1 MAKKKN
7 QAKKT
12 TTKMPQV
19 DLDEYIQ
26 HQKDSEDYLDPSRSR
41 WLDYESMLLG
51 EHRESMQNEH
61 KIFDPR
67 LSTIELERT
76 ARVASQRPS
85 GKAKAT
91 SKNDVGKN
99 MVMNLLL
106 GYQMDNA
113 NEQWDFI
120 VKQMMWSFWSR
131 VYGTMYA
138 LTPWRVTDNYIG
150 NELNIINIYDA
161 FPQPGVTAQDAEWF
175 VVGNRPSIKWLLAQD
190 PEVWNMDE
198 IKALRDDLKGT
209 EGEVKEQNNQSSYT
223 QQAWYPTQK
232 GDLVYPKVQVYTEY
246 RGDKWVTW
254 AKRVNTKKGREY
266 VLRVVENDD
275 LEGKLPI
282 VAKYAI
288 PMFDGPQGL
297 GPFQR
302 GKSMQFGTNSL
313 LNMYMATV
321 REKLRPQLM
330 VNPKG
335 AVMSSIK
342 YDPGAFWFMQE
353 PGRDVM
359 PFNKGSEADNT
370 FSQAYGVMI
379 SAMLNQAGTTDT
391 ANSQQVESSLGK
403 TPAALKF
410 QAAAQASQDFWEQTM
425 MESAMRQVMERWIMQ
440 NVKNLDTKV
449 SLRLFEDEIQSIASI
464 YPDAVE
470 LFSEKSGTVMV
481 DKKMFHED
489 DEPVK
494 FDYSIQTGSM
504 SRPNIDQDIADVVEI
519 INLIDEKPSLM
530 EKMRMEGYE
539 VNATELFKEI
549 IVKKGMREDKIITQV
564 QPEEMAMQQQN
575 QEQIPMQQEP
585 AVAYS
590 ASPTDVAPMGG
601 QSPYSAY
608 DDPDIQAVSEEL
620 LSNVGDVPPRL

>member
-1 MAKKKN
+1 MPKKEK
-7 QAKKT
+7 AS
-12 TTKMPQV
+12 V
-19 DLDEYIQ
+19 DLDELKQ
-26 HQKDSEDYLDPSRSR
+26 HQKDSEDYLSQSRER

-51 EHRESMQNEH
+51 EHREAMQNEN

-67 LSTIELERT
+67 VSTIELERT

-85 GKAKAT
+85 GKAVAT
-91 SKNDVGKN
+91 SKNDTGKN

-106 GYQMDNA
+106 NYQMDNA
-113 NEQWDFI
+113 NEQWDFVI
-120 VKQMMWSFWSR
+120 KQMMWSFWSR

-138 LTPWRVTDNYIG
+138 ITPWRVTSNYVG

-161 FPQPGVTAQDAEWF
+161 FPQPGVSVQDADWF
-175 VVGNRPSIKWLLAQD
+175 IVGNRPNIKWLLQQD

-198 IKALRDDLKGT
+198 IKQLKSDLKNT

-223 QQAWYPTQK
+223 QRTWYPTQK
-232 GDLVYPKVQVYTEY
+232 GDTAFPRVQVYTEY
-246 RGDKWVTW
+246 RGDKWITW
-254 AKRVNTKKGREY
+254 ASRINSKKGREY
-266 VLRVVENDD
+266 LLREVKNDD

-321 REKLRPQLM
+321 REKLRPQIM
-330 VNPKG
+330 ANPAKV
-335 AVMSSIK
+335 VMSSIK
-342 YDPGAFWFMQE
+342 YDPGAFWFMDE
-353 PGRDVM
+353 PGKNLM

-370 FSQAYGVMI
+370 FNQAYGVMV

-391 ANSQQVESSLGK
+391 TNSAQVESALGK
-403 TPAALKF
+403 TPAALKA
-410 QAAAQASQDFWEQTM
+410 QAAAQGAQDFWEQTM
-425 MESAMRQVMERWIMQ
+425 MESAMRQVMERWTMQ

-449 SLRLFEDEIQSIASI
+449 ALRLFGDEIETIAEL

-470 LFSEKSGTVMV
+470 LFSEKSGQILADNSIFM
-481 DKKMFHED
+481 ED

-494 FDYSIQTGSM
+494 FDYKIQTGSM
-504 SRPNIDQDIADVVEI
+504 AKPNLDQDIADVVEI
-519 INLIDEKPSLM
+519 INLIEEKPALM

-564 QPEEMAMQQQN
+564 QPEEMAMAQGQM
-575 QEQIPMQQEP
+575 PEP
-585 AVAYS
+585 AIAYS
-590 ASPTDVAPMGG
+590 ASPTDTMTMSSPAP
-601 QSPYSAY
+601 AY
-608 DDPDIQAVSEEL
+608 DDPDINAAAQQL
-620 LSNVGDVPPRL
+620 LGGMGGIPRS